1 MDFLLP
7 IMAFLCGL
15 AVLIWSA
22 DRFVHA
28 AAATAL
34 RLGISPLLIGLTV
47 VALGTSAPEVLVSAS
62 AAWQG
67 STAMALG
74 NAQGSN
80 TANIALILGLVLV
93 LARVPVPPGLAGRQA
108 LASLA
113 AIGLLGYALHDL
125 MLTRLDS
132 ALLLL
137 GLAVF
142 LALTLHQAQRDRR
155 LARVAA
161 SAADA
166 EAVQPGPLSKE
177 LLLLLVTLLLLLL
190 GARLLVWGASTAARE
205 FGISELVI
213 GATIVAL
220 GTSLPELA
228 TAISSTLRRHHDMTL
243 GNLLGSN
250 VFNIFAVI
258 GTAGMIGPDV
268 LEAAVWHRDFLFLL
282 LSGLMLVGLIW
293 LYSLL
298 RQPIHRFWALPL
310 LGLYAI
316 YILLNYRALTI

>member
-1 MDFLLP
+1 MTFLLP
-7 IMAFLCGL
+7 IMAFISGL
-15 AVLIWSA
+15 ALLIWSA

-80 TANIALILGLVLV
+80 VANIALILGLVLL
-93 LARVPVPPGLAGRQA
+93 LAPVPVPPGLAGRQA

-113 AIGLLGYALHDL
+113 AIGLLGYTLHDL
-125 MLTRLDS
+125 TLTRLDS

-137 GLAVF
+137 GLVAYLV
-142 LALTLHQAQRDRR
+142 LTLHQAQRDRR
-155 LARVAA
+155 LASAAA
-161 SAADA
+161 SAANT
-166 EAVQPGPLSKE
+166 EAVQPGPLRKE
-177 LLLLLVTLLLLLL
+177 VLLLLATLLLLLL

-205 FGISELVI
+205 LGISELVI

-268 LEAAVWHRDFLFLL
+268 LESAIWRRDFLFLA

-293 LYSLL
+293 LYRL
-298 RQPIHRFWALPL
+298 QKKNIHRLWALPL
-310 LGLYAI
+310 LGLYAT
-316 YILLNYRALTI
+316 YILLNYRALII